1 MVEFFLRRPVF
12 AWVLAIVTM
21 LAGAIS
27 IALLPI
33 QRYPTVAPPAVQIE
47 AQYPGASA
55 ETVSNTVVQ
64 VIEQQMTGLD
74 GLLYMGSSADASG
87 FATITLTF
95 AAGTDPDIAQV
106 QVQNK
111 LSLAEPRLPEI
122 VRQQGVRVVKSSA
135 GFLMVMAFV
144 SADGRLDKVDLA
156 DFAASTL
163 TEPLGRVEGVGNV
176 QIFGSEYAMRIWLNP
191 EAILRHELSVA
202 EISAAVRAQNAQIS
216 AGQLGGLPAVPGQQL
231 NATVTAQSLL
241 HSPEEFRDIVVR
253 ARPDGSI
260 VRLGDIA
267 RVELA
272 GGPVQIDTFY
282 NGQPAA
288 GIGISLAPGANA
300 LQTTAGVKQ
309 VIEDFRVS
317 FPPGVEVHYPY
328 QTAPFVE
335 ASMRAVVET
344 IIEAIVL
351 VVLVMLLFL
360 QSWRATLIPA
370 IAIPVV
376 LLGAFALLAAFGF
389 SINML
394 TLFGLVLAIGLLVD
408 DAIVVVENVE
418 RVMEEDGVGPME
430 ATAKSMKQI
439 ASALVGIG
447 VVLSAVF
454 IPMAFF
460 PGSTGA
466 IYRQFSLT
474 IAGAMVLSVLVALI
488 LSPVLSASILKPPSE
503 ERPTLLKRLFGGF
516 ERGLKWLTARYVALV
531 DHLARKA
538 LLWSLAFLVLLGLTG
553 WLFLRLPGGF
563 LPSED
568 QGFLVVQYQLP
579 AGATQQRTIELMG
592 KLEDYFMSQDSVR
605 GIFTLAGF
613 SFAGRGQ
620 NAGLAFVNLKPWEQ
634 RDPVTESVNALIAQT
649 NQDLATLLRD
659 GMVFAFNLPP
669 IPELGQAMGFDLQ
682 LEDRAGLGHATL
694 IEAQNQLLGQ
704 AMQSPVLTNVR
715 PNGLADKASYRVE
728 LDRAKALALGVP
740 VEAVNQLLSATWGV
754 TYLGD
759 FLSNDRIKRVYL
771 QADAPWR
778 MLPDDFGDWYV
789 RNGNGDMT
797 PMAELIEGRWTF
809 ESPRLE
815 RFNGVPSRQIQGEPA
830 PGYSSG
836 EAMDEI
842 ERLVAELPEGITA
855 GWSGTS
861 FQERQ
866 AGAQAP
872 LLYALSILVVFLAL
886 AALYESW
893 TVPIAVLL
901 AVPLGILG
909 AVLAAMLRGLPND
922 VFFTVGILT
931 TVGITARNAILL
943 VEFARTLEDQGKT
956 LVEATRAAARVRL
969 RPILMTSVAFGM
981 GVLPLAFASGAGAT
995 TRITIG
1001 TAVLG
1006 GMISATLLATLFIPL
1021 FYIVVR
1027 RVTDR
1032 LRVFVGPR
1040 SEPRQA

>member
-1 MVEFFLRRPVF
+1 MVEFFLQRPVF

-64 VIEQQMTGLD
+64 VIEQQMTGLN
-74 GLLYMGSSADASG
+74 GLLYMASSADASG

-111 LSLAEPRLPEI
+111 LALAEPRLPEI
-122 VRQQGVRVVKSSA
+122 VRQQGVSVVKSSA

-144 SADGRLDKVDLA
+144 SEDGRLDKVDLA

-163 TEPLGRVEGVGNV
+163 AEPLGRVEGVGSV

-191 EAILRHELSVA
+191 EAMLRHELSVA
-202 EISAAVRAQNAQIS
+202 EIRAAVQAQNAQVS

-241 HSPEEFRDIVVR
+241 RSPEEFRSIVVR
-253 ARPDGSI
+253 ALPDGSI
-260 VRLGDIA
+260 IRLGDVA
-267 RVELA
+267 RIELA

-282 NGQPAA
+282 DGQPAA

-300 LQTTAGVKQ
+300 LETTAGVKQ

-317 FPPGVEVHYPY
+317 FPPGVEVRYPY

-430 ATAKSMKQI
+430 ATSQSMKQI

-488 LSPVLSASILKPPSE
+488 LSPVLSARLLKPPSDE
-503 ERPTLLKRLFGGF
+503 HRPLLKRLFGGF
-516 ERGLKWLTARYVALV
+516 ERGLKWLTQRYVALV
-531 DHLARKA
+531 DHLARRA
-538 LLWSLAFLVLLGLTG
+538 LVWSMAFLVLLSLTG

-579 AGATQQRTIELMG
+579 AGATQQRTIELMDQ
-592 KLEDYFMSQDSVR
+592 LEDYFMAQDPVR

-620 NAGLAFVNLKPWEQ
+620 NAGLAFVNLKPWDE
-634 RDPVTESVNALIAQT
+634 RDPDSESVDALIAKA
-649 NQDLATLLRD
+649 NQELGGLLRD
-659 GMVFAFNLPP
+659 GMVFAFNFPP
-669 IPELGQAMGFDLQ
+669 IPELGRALGFDLQ
-682 LEDRAGLGHATL
+682 LEDRAGLGHAAL
-694 IEAQNQLLGQ
+694 IDAQNQLLG
-704 AMQSPVLTNVR
+704 AAGQSPLLTNVR
-715 PNGLADKASYRVE
+715 PNGLADQPSYRVE

-740 VEAVNQLLSATWGV
+740 VEAVNQLLAATWGIS
-754 TYLGD
+754 YLGD

-778 MLPDDFGDWYV
+778 MLPGDFGDWHV
-789 RNGNGDMT
+789 RNADGDMT
-797 PMAELIEGRWTF
+797 PMSELLQGHWEF

-836 EAMDEI
+836 QAMDEI

-943 VEFARTLEDQGKT
+943 VEFARTLEDQGRT
-956 LVEATRAAARVRL
+956 LVEATREAARVRL

-1032 LRVFVGPR
+1032 LRGWVGGKP
-1040 SEPRQA
+1040 EPGKA